1 MIASGTHYDTMIH
14 MLAIGGYPS
23 GFRRGPAIEYA
34 VVSSPQSV
42 LRRHSDSSVERLL
55 LAELRLSD
63 HGK

>member
-42 LRRHSDSSVERLL
+42 YCRLNL
-55 LAELRLSD
+55 
-63 HGK
+63 